1 MLTDSLQQTIRD
13 TFSLEGVPRQ
23 AYYIGLAGVLP
34 YVATSASTI
43 YCAWEINH
51 AAANGVGFLMSEKT
65 AELALHILEPLQVG
79 YGATVSIELFLP
91 VFSMLITM

>member
-1 MLTDSLQQTIRD
+1 MTAQQTIRE
-13 TFSLEGVPRQ
+13 TFSLDDVPRQ

-51 AAANGVGFLMSEKT
+51 AAAHGVGFAMSGKT
-65 AELALHILEPLQVG
+65 AELLLHILEPLQVG
-79 YGATVSIELFLP
+79 YGAAVRWYRACSALR
-91 VFSMLITM
+91 